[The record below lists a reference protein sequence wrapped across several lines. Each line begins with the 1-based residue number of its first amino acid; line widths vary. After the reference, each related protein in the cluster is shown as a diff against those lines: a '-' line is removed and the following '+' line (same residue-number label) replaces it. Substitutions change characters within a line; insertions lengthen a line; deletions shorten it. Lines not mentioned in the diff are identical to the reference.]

1 MATKSTNRDFNKEQK
16 WLEHLRQWQRSG
28 LSQADFC
35 RQEGVREN
43 QFCYWRSALKK
54 RGLVEGLPERS
65 KPKPVKEIVAT
76 PVHFV
81 SVDVKSAPTQ
91 VELSKNGFAVLEIVT
106 PGGYV
111 VRIP

>member
-1 MATKSTNRDFNKEQK
+1 MATKSTNRDFNKEQR
-16 WLEHLRQWQRSG
+16 WLEHLRQWQKSG

-35 RQEGVREN
+35 RQEGLREN

-65 KPKPVKEIVAT
+65 KPKPVNEIAA
-76 PVHFV
+76 PAYFV
-81 SVDVKSAPTQ
+81 PVDVKPAPIP
-91 VELSKNGFAVLEIVT
+91 VDVPKNGLAVLEIVT
-106 PGGYV
+106 PSGYV